1 MTPIVKGRLR
11 PRPPNK
17 TEKLAAAYLE
27 IQRLRGDP
35 VPREH
40 AKAMS
45 AGQICLLFDCDHAPV
60 RVETA
65 QALGWTAEAIN
76 HPTNLDFKLRPEH
89 RVKTATKD
97 MPEIAKG
104 RRVTAAQARFR
115 ANLLAKDKG
124 EAAPTQKRKS
134 RPMPGGRDSQWKRT
148 MDGKWERRKPG
159 NRARAL

>member
-1 MTPIVKGRLR
+1 MKLVNR

-35 VPREH
+35 IPREH

-45 AGQICLLFDCDHAPV
+45 AEQICLLFDCDHAPV

-65 QALGWTAEAIN
+65 MALGWTVTETN

-97 MPEIAKG
+97 IPEIAKG
-104 RRVTAAQARFR
+104 KRITAAQERFR

-124 EAAPTQKRKS
+124 ETRPVPKRKS
-134 RPMPGGRDSQWKRT
+134 RPMPGGRGSEWKRS
-148 MDGKWERRKPG
+148 MNGKWERR
-159 NRARAL
+159 

>member
-1 MTPIVKGRLR
+1 MR

-35 VPREH
+35 IPREQ
-40 AKAMS
+40 AKAMT
-45 AGQICLLFDCDHAPV
+45 ARQICLVFERAHDVDHYPV

-65 QALGWTAEAIN
+65 MALGWTVTETN

-97 MPEIAKG
+97 IPEIAKG
-104 RRVTAAQARFR
+104 KRITAAQERFR

-124 EAAPTQKRKS
+124 ETRPARKRKS
-134 RPMPGGRDSQWKRT
+134 RPMPGGRDSEWKRS
-148 MDGKWERRKPG
+148 MNGKWERRKPETA
-159 NRARAL
+159 RAR